1 MSEENAVVPE
11 APKKTKKLSKS
22 IEGTV
27 LTITEHETGTVL
39 IFNLNA
45 LPQSIQSLLA
55 PFGMASKLG
64 DAAAGKKGQDA
75 VDAINK
81 VWEGLASGNWSVR
94 APAAEKISKNSIME
108 KFNAMPEGKEKKL
121 TESILKN
128 LGILPS

>member
-1 MSEENAVVPE
+1 MSEENTVVEAVQ
-11 APKKTKKLSKS
+11 KKTKKLSKS
-22 IEGTV
+22 IEGTA
-27 LTITEHETGTVL
+27 LTITEHETGTVVTYD
-39 IFNLNA
+39 FST
-45 LPQSIQSLLA
+45 LPGSIQSLLG
-55 PFGMASKLG
+55 PFGLASKLG

-81 VWEGLASGNWSVR
+81 VWEGLVSGNWSVR

-128 LGILPS
+128 LGILPA